1 MLRYGEGGEPG
12 EINKKRAF
20 VRNIL
25 DFRTRN
31 NFRDQKVT
39 KLTRSIVVNLY
50 NNPTFFPPRAFH
62 LHAKHSGS
70 VCRCTLCKSL
80 RIRASAKW
88 LKCKCKMTGPGDL
101 PALDV
106 CVCVCVCVFY
116 PRSSGLPLIKEERE
130 GKIYLCRRGE
140 KWIEGFAVTKVCLTG
155 WRAGTASD
163 RTPWWVSWSGNSWAC
178 VKGGTYDVR
187 NLRK

>member
-25 DFRTRN
+25 DLRTRN

-106 CVCVCVCVFY
+106 CVRVCVLSTEF
-116 PRSSGLPLIKEERE
+116 RFALDKRGA
-130 GKIYLCRRGE
+130 RGE
-140 KWIEGFAVTKVCLTG
+140 NIFVPKRRKMNRGICRHKSV
-155 WRAGTASD
+155 SD
-163 RTPWWVSWSGNSWAC
+163 RLKGWNRERSDTLVGFLKWQLLSVCEGGN
-178 VKGGTYDVR
+178 V
-187 NLRK
+187 